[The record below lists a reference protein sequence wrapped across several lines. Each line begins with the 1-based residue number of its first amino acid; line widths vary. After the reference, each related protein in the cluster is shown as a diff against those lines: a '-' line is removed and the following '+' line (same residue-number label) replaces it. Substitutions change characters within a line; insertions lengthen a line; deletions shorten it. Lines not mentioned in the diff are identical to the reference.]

1 MRIEVWGARLIGR
14 YQDQGY
20 ERVSHQ
26 QTVLAESE
34 KYRSQ
39 IEIKTM
45 TNTAQRIK
53 TEIDP
58 SGLKYKIVATD
69 LEAEC

>member
-1 MRIEVWGARLIGR
+1 MTAR
-14 YQDQGY
+14 YQGQGY
-20 ERVSHQ
+20 ERVSQ
-26 QTVLAESE
+26 KQTVLTESE
-34 KYRSQ
+34 KCFGQ
-39 IEIKTM
+39 IGTKTM

-58 SGLKYKIVATD
+58 SGLKYKVVATD

>member
-1 MRIEVWGARLIGR
+1 MIAR

-20 ERVSHQ
+20 ERVIHQ
-26 QTVLAESE
+26 PTVLTENE

-39 IEIKTM
+39 IGIKTM

-58 SGLKYKIVATD
+58 SGLKYKVVATD